1 MDPELV
7 CQICS
12 TEATGNT
19 KFYHHYGAICC
30 YNCKA
35 FFRRCSRGETVFGAC
50 KNNGK
55 CDLDKGRK
63 TCKQCRYQKCLNVG
77 MTPEKLLYG
86 DDRKKYTHPKK
97 RKNNESSANAGGSPG
112 SPDDSPGVEDPVEP
126 VEVHVEPVIKKVYV
140 DPTIMIQNLQQHF
153 RETISEF
160 NHNKVDINILVCG
173 QLETMEWSA
182 YHSAAFVRVME
193 ANVGFMEHFARKNKS
208 FQSLNPTDQELL
220 LTNNSKLF
228 REYIATRYLVSDTG
242 IDQLEWILGVYESV
256 GILDLENIKLVDF
269 DLVNGQ
275 CEALVPFNNI
285 SAINNFKYCLEV
297 IKKFFQYPHFHT
309 ALICNF
315 ILFNT
320 KYWKVED
327 LHCLSDSGKIAALE
341 LEARDLIKFGCDE
354 IVPDIGVAYLDQLI
368 QTLFAMTTI
377 KKESP
382 RVMKKIASKFFT
394 QDESNWIKNTLQIF
408 KDAIFQL
415 PCDSAYVDTF
425 LAFHS
430 GALHLGPKFLFE
442 SSSMGAKRLRLF
454 IKNAFGISM
463 GIPEETLAK
472 VNMLVASHGDKYT
485 TLGESMKV
493 YTGIKH
499 FGEDEAK
506 LMARPNKLLFQNRGF
521 RKLIDSE
528 ALNDYDRAYSSVGSF
543 LQRFDMAV
551 LVIIDN
557 IFTDLKDYGALSTAL
572 RRLIIK
578 KISESC
584 VIETTTHPSDIYQ
597 QFLKDFAFMT
607 MLQHRLFMKMLTN
620 PSGEAPPQEQNI
632 PS

>member
-30 YNCKA
+30 YRCKA

-97 RKNNESSANAGGSPG
+97 RKKNESSANGGGSTG
-112 SPDDSPGVEDPVEP
+112 SPEEEDSLGMENPNELN
-126 VEVHVEPVIKKVYV
+126 EVQEPVIKRVFV

-153 RETISEF
+153 RETISEY
-160 NHNKVDINILVCG
+160 NHNKMDINLLVCG
-173 QLETMEWSA
+173 QLETIQWSA

-193 ANVGFMEHFARKNKS
+193 ANIGFMEHFASKSKS
-208 FQSLNPTDQELL
+208 FQSLNSTDQQLL
-220 LTNNSKLF
+220 LSNNSKLF
-228 REYIATRYLVSDTG
+228 REYMTTRYLASDTG
-242 IDQLEWILGVYESV
+242 IDQLEWILGLYESV

-269 DLVNGQ
+269 DLINGQ
-275 CEALVPFNNI
+275 CEALVPCNNT
-285 SAINNFKYCLEV
+285 SVINNFKYCLEV

-327 LHCLSDSGKIAALE
+327 LHCLSDSGKIAAFE
-341 LEARDLIKFGCDE
+341 LEARELIKFGCDE

-368 QTLFAMTTI
+368 QTLFAMATI

-382 RVMKKIASKFFT
+382 KVLKNINSKFFT
-394 QDESNWIKNTLQIF
+394 QDESNWIKNSIAIF
-408 KDAIFQL
+408 KESIFEL
-415 PCDSAYVDTF
+415 PCDSTYVDTF

-430 GALHLGPKFLFE
+430 GALHLGPKFIFE
-442 SSSMGAKRLRLF
+442 SSNMGAKRLRHF
-454 IKNAFGISM
+454 IKKAFGIST
-463 GIPEETLAK
+463 GIPPETLAK
-472 VNMLVASHGDKYT
+472 VNILVASHIDKYT
-485 TLGESMKV
+485 TLGEAMKM
-493 YTGIKH
+493 YTGIGH
-499 FGEDEAK
+499 FGENETRWMTK
-506 LMARPNKLLFQNRGF
+506 PNKLLFQNRAF
-521 RKLIDSE
+521 RKFIDPQV
-528 ALNDYDRAYSSVGSF
+528 LDNYDRIYNLVGAF
-543 LQRFDMAV
+543 LQRFEMLFLVV
-551 LVIIDN
+551 LDN
-557 IFTDLKDYGALSTAL
+557 IFVDLKDYGDLSTAL
-572 RRLIIK
+572 RRLIVK

-584 VIETTTHPSDIYQ
+584 VIETTRHPYDIYQ
-597 QFLKDFAFMT
+597 QFLKDFAFMS
-607 MLQHRLFMKMLTN
+607 MLQHKLLMTMLTN
-620 PSGEAPPQEQNI
+620 PSGEAQEQNI